1 MWNAQSQPVR
11 NPPTN
16 FPLGAVHGYM
26 VADSAG
32 DDEPVPSGSLPTD
45 TAFEL
50 LAHRRRRTALRCLSD
65 HAPSISLA
73 DLAEEVAV
81 RETGRSLPDID
92 PDEVLQVY
100 LSLYHV
106 HIPKLTEAAV
116 IEYVQDRDLVT
127 LPADRTALD
136 RLITL
141 AEHRVPDG

>member
-1 MWNAQSQPVR
+1 
-11 NPPTN
+11 
-16 FPLGAVHGYM
+16 M

-32 DDEPVPSGSLPTD
+32 DDEPAPSGKLPPD

-73 DLAEEVAV
+73 DLAEQVAV
-81 RETGRSLPDID
+81 RETGRPLPDID

-106 HIPKLTEAAV
+106 HVPKLADAAV
-116 IEYVQDRDLVT
+116 VEYVQDRDLVT
-127 LPADRTALD
+127 LPADQTALD
-136 RLITL
+136 RLLAL
-141 AEHRVPDG
+141 AEHRVAEG